1 MLPDCGSSGKILFL
15 FMSVILHIWGKETEK
30 EHISEI
36 HFTLPTAAK
45 QGLQLRFSLW
55 RTCSW
60 NSHIYCTATWS
71 PLKFLFIVGDLFPS
85 RKVKHFLLQCKMF
98 YLRKHSLWKMQIYF
112 SFWSWKFSWLFHFGQ
127 DINTCKTIN
136 VRIFDMEIENMLDIK
151 INRKIY
157 SAAHIDAAGT

>member
-1 MLPDCGSSGKILFL
+1 
-15 FMSVILHIWGKETEK
+15 
-30 EHISEI
+30 
-36 HFTLPTAAK
+36 
-45 QGLQLRFSLW
+45 
-55 RTCSW
+55 
-60 NSHIYCTATWS
+60 
-71 PLKFLFIVGDLFPS
+71 
-85 RKVKHFLLQCKMF
+85 
-98 YLRKHSLWKMQIYF
+98 MQIYF